1 MTDTIGQQLCRTR
14 KEHSLTLEQVARETH
29 MRLHYLQALEAD
41 DFDSLPSEVQARG
54 FLRTYAGY
62 LGLDAEAMLGK
73 VGREPPSQSAP
84 PPVKTEESS
93 DNGLREPGEAIFSD
107 IGQKLLDRRELLGLS
122 LEDVERHTHLRTH
135 YLHAL
140 EKGDLEGLPSPV
152 QGRGMLKNYAA
163 FLGMDPEPLLL
174 RFADGLQAR
183 LAARQTI
190 HPATKPRS
198 TRSNPKLPASLRRVL
213 SGELLIGTVLVVF
226 LAGFVIWGAVRIFS
240 AETPQEPTTTAPSIA
255 DVLLA
260 TSTQTMTPT
269 PQPTGTPI
277 PAPVVLTE
285 QSGGDATEVITPP
298 ASTGSVQV
306 YVTVHERAWM
316 RVTVDGKVEY
326 DGRVLPDTAYQY
338 AGEKQVEIL
347 TGNGAALQIFF
358 NQQDLGAMGFFGQVV
373 NQVYTPD
380 GVLVPTPTVT
390 PTSTATSRPSATP
403 PMTATPTPVP

>member
-1 MTDTIGQQLCRTR
+1 MKDSIGQQLCRTR
-14 KEHSLTLEQVARETH
+14 KERSLTLEQVARETH

-62 LGLDAEAMLGK
+62 LGLDADAILGK
-73 VGREPPSQSAP
+73 VSMEPPAQSIP
-84 PPVKTEESS
+84 PPVQTEENS

-107 IGQKLLDRRELLGLS
+107 IGQKLFDRRELLGLS

-135 YLHAL
+135 YLRAL
-140 EKGDLEGLPSPV
+140 ETGDLEGLPSPV

-190 HPATKPRS
+190 HSATKPRS
-198 TRSNPKLPASLRRVL
+198 TRPNPKLPASLRRVL

-240 AETPQEPTTTAPSIA
+240 ADTPQEPATTAPSIA

-269 PQPTGTPI
+269 TQPTGTPI
-277 PAPVVLTE
+277 PAPVILTE
-285 QSGGDATEVITPP
+285 QSGGNATEAVTPP
-298 ASTGSVQV
+298 AGTGTVQV

-338 AGEKQVEIL
+338 AGEKSVEIL

-373 NQVYTPD
+373 DQVYTPD

>member
-14 KEHSLTLEQVARETH
+14 KEHSLTLEQVSRETH

-41 DFDSLPSEVQARG
+41 DFESLPSEVQARG

-62 LGLDAEAMLGK
+62 LGLDADAMLGK
-73 VGREPPSQSAP
+73 IGREAPSQSAP
-84 PPVKTEESS
+84 SPVQTDENNHDGLTE
-93 DNGLREPGEAIFSD
+93 PVEAIFSD
-107 IGQKLLDRRELLGLS
+107 IGHKLLARRELLGLS

-135 YLHAL
+135 YLQAL
-140 EKGDLEGLPSPV
+140 ETGDLEGLPSPV

-183 LAARQTI
+183 LAARQSI
-190 HPATKPRS
+190 HPTTKPRS
-198 TRSNPKLPASLRRVL
+198 TRQTPKLPAPLQRVL

-240 AETPQEPTTTAPSIA
+240 VDSAQEPPSTAPSIA

-269 PQPTGTPI
+269 PQPTTTAI
-277 PAPVVLTE
+277 PAPAVLTE
-285 QSGGDATEVITPP
+285 QSGGNVTEAVTPP
-298 ASTGSVQV
+298 AGTGTVQV

-316 RVTVDGKVEY
+316 RVTVDGTVE
-326 DGRVLPDTAYQY
+326 
-338 AGEKQVEIL
+338 
-347 TGNGAALQIFF
+347 
-358 NQQDLGAMGFFGQVV
+358 
-373 NQVYTPD
+373 
-380 GVLVPTPTVT
+380 
-390 PTSTATSRPSATP
+390 
-403 PMTATPTPVP
+403 